1 MNNPAVSLNYA
12 PIGLSREEAAQ
23 HIGIGTTLFDEMV
36 ADGRMPP
43 PKCIN
48 SRRVWSRVTV
58 EQSFA
63 ELPDDGP
70 ANDDNEW
77 DVV

>member
-1 MNNPAVSLNYA
+1 MNNTAISLNYT
-12 PIGLSREEAAQ
+12 PLGLSREDAAQ

-36 ADGRMPP
+36 TDGRMPP

-48 SRRVWSRVTV
+48 SRRVWSRLAV

-63 ELPDDGP
+63 ELPDGAP
-70 ANDDNEW
+70 FNGDNEW
-77 DVV
+77 DEA

>member
-1 MNNPAVSLNYA
+1 MSNPAVSLNYT

-48 SRRVWSRVTV
+48 SRRVWSRVAV

-63 ELPDDGP
+63 LLPDDGP

-77 DVV
+77 DEF